1 MESIK
6 QAHPYLKYFM
16 VIHYVLALICSFC
29 LFIYQLDVFFY
40 LLIYSLIA
48 LVIQYIVKQHR
59 LKQALNYLISNVDAI
74 IDQKSFD
81 VIDGEGELSLL
92 SHKIF
97 LLNKRYHALIDASLK
112 EQVQLKDYIEN
123 ISHQLKTPITSM
135 RINEELLLETLQDPK
150 HHKLVKQIY
159 QQTLKINH
167 LVNDLLTLALLESQT
182 VEMKFEHYP
191 IDVIIEDVEEDLEY
205 LMNEKDMQIVLHN
218 AHEDI
223 LCDRKWFGEALKNIV
238 KNSVEK
244 NQHSFIDVTVK
255 VQDALITLLI
265 QDHGEGFQEE
275 DIPHLFE
282 RFYRGQNNDY
292 HGIGIGLA
300 LSKEIIEQHHGFIQV
315 KNHDGALIEI
325 TIPRL
330 LVKKKL

>member
-16 VIHYVLALICSFC
+16 VLHYMFALVCSFC
-29 LFIYQLDVFFY
+29 LFVYKLDLFFY
-40 LLIYSLIA
+40 LLIYSLIV
-48 LVIQYIVKQHR
+48 LGIQYIIKQYR
-59 LKQALNYLISNVDAI
+59 LKQTLNYLISHVDAI
-74 IDQKSFD
+74 VDQKNFD

-97 LLNKRYHALIDASLK
+97 LLNKRYHALIEASLK
-112 EQVQLKDYIEN
+112 EQVQLKDSIEN

-135 RINEELLLETLQDPK
+135 RINEELLLDILQEPK
-150 HHKLVKQIY
+150 QHRLVKQIY
-159 QQTLKINH
+159 LQTLKINH

-182 VEMKFEHYP
+182 VTMKFEHYP
-191 IDVIIEDVEEDLEY
+191 INVIIEDVEEDLEY
-205 LMNEKDMQIVLHN
+205 IIHERDMHIVLHN
-218 AHEDI
+218 THEDI
-223 LCDRKWFGEALKNIV
+223 LCDRKWFGEALKNII

-244 NQHSFIDVTVK
+244 NQHSSIDITVK
-255 VQDALITLLI
+255 VHEALMTLII

-292 HGIGIGLA
+292 QGIGIGLA

-315 KNHDGALIEI
+315 KNQEGALIEI